1 MLVRRV
7 NGRSV
12 AILKCRP
19 SPFLPSTS
27 LLLPFSSPAGAAA
40 MLNLR
45 SLLAASM
52 LAPTSPLVLAATA
65 GTFVD
70 GGNTLISAMM
80 VSDENF

>member
-7 NGRSV
+7 NARSV
-12 AILKCRP
+12 AILKSP
-19 SPFLPSTS
+19 QAFLSPFLPSTF
-27 LLLPFSSPAGAAA
+27 LLLPFSSEAGAAA

-45 SLLAASM
+45 SLVAASM

-80 VSDENF
+80 V